1 MHDDRTGRAAIAG
14 VVLAVALAR
23 PAAAGDLAS
32 LRDRGV
38 LRVATSGDYA
48 PFSVA
53 KDDGFSGFDV
63 EMMDRLARDLGVR
76 IQYVRF
82 RWPDLAKELAGKKFD
97 LVASGVTVRP
107 ERALLGRY
115 TRPYAITGAMALIR
129 REDRTRLV
137 DRLALDREGVR
148 IVVNRGGHLEQ
159 VARRQFRHATI
170 ETLPD
175 NSKLVERVLV
185 GTADAALT
193 DSAEAR
199 AWERKELT
207 TVGPFT
213 RDRKAL
219 LVRRDAPELAQWID
233 GWLRERERDHWLA
246 DLRQKWFGDS
256 MFYAAAADREAVLAD
271 VDLRCQMMPMVAATK
286 VAQELPILDQ
296 AQEERVLERCKQTAR
311 EVGLNPAEV
320 ARLFAALIHAAKVI
334 EIASGTDPNAFAPP
348 LQQLRTAIGDVDTHL
363 IRQLHEA
370 VRTVKPNEWRAGVR
384 EGVQADGLADA
395 VKAEIADALVKVRT
409 LVRVSATPVIVAP
422 TRPEPPA
429 PQGGTP

>member
-1 MHDDRTGRAAIAG
+1 MVG
-14 VVLAVALAR
+14 LLLALALPR

-32 LRDRGV
+32 LRDKGV

-53 KDDGFSGFDV
+53 KDGGFSGFDV
-63 EMMDRLARDLGVR
+63 EMMNRLAHDLGMRVE
-76 IQYVRF
+76 YVRF
-82 RWPDLAKELAGKKFD
+82 RWPDLAKELADKQVD
-97 LVASGVTVRP
+97 LVASGITVQP
-107 ERALLGRY
+107 DRALLGRY
-115 TRPYAITGAMALIR
+115 TRPYAITGAMALVR
-129 REDRTRLV
+129 SEERARLA

-159 VARRQFRHATI
+159 VARRQFRQATI

-175 NSKLVERVLV
+175 NGKLVERVLV
-185 GTADAALT
+185 GTADAALS

-199 AWERKELT
+199 AWERKELA

-233 GWLRERERDHWLA
+233 GWLRERERDRWLA

-286 VAQELPILDQ
+286 VAHELPILDQ
-296 AQEERVLERCKQTAR
+296 AQEERVLERSQQTAR
-311 EVGLNPAEV
+311 AVGLNPAEV

-334 EIASGTDPNAFAPP
+334 EIAGGTDPHASAPP
-348 LQQLRTAIGDVDTHL
+348 LEQLRTAIGDVDTHL

-370 VRTVKPNEWRAGVR
+370 VRTVTANEWRAGVR
-384 EGVQADGLADA
+384 EGVQVDGLADT
-395 VKAEIADALVKVRT
+395 VKAEIAEALVKVRT
-409 LVRVSATPVIVAP
+409 LVRVPPTPATVAP
-422 TRPEPPA
+422 APEQPA
-429 PQGGTP
+429 PHGGTP

>member
-1 MHDDRTGRAAIAG
+1 MVGLLLT
-14 VVLAVALAR
+14 LALPR

-32 LRDRGV
+32 LRDKGV

-53 KDDGFSGFDV
+53 KDGGFSGFDV
-63 EMMDRLARDLGVR
+63 EMMDRLAHDLGVR
-76 IQYVRF
+76 VEYVRF
-82 RWPDLAKELAGKKFD
+82 RWPDLAKELADKQVD
-97 LVASGVTVRP
+97 LVAGGITVQP
-107 ERALLGRY
+107 DRALLGRY
-115 TRPYAITGAMALIR
+115 TRPYAITGAMALVR
-129 REDRTRLV
+129 SEDRARLA

-159 VARRQFRHATI
+159 VARRQFRQATI

-175 NSKLVERVLV
+175 NGKLVERVLV

-199 AWERKELT
+199 AWERKELV

-219 LVRRDAPELAQWID
+219 LVRHDAPELVQWID

-246 DLRQKWFGDS
+246 DMRQKWFGDS

-271 VDLRCQMMPMVAATK
+271 VELRCQLMPMVAAAK
-286 VAQELPILDQ
+286 VAHELPILDQ
-296 AQEERVLERCKQTAR
+296 AQEERVLERSQQTAR
-311 EVGLNPAEV
+311 AVGLNPAEV

-334 EIASGTDPNAFAPP
+334 EIASGTDPHASAPP
-348 LQQLRTAIGDVDTHL
+348 LEQLRTAIGDIDAHL

-370 VRTVKPNEWRAGVR
+370 VRTVTANEWRAGVR

-395 VKAEIADALVKVRT
+395 LKAEIAEALVKVRT
-409 LVRVSATPVIVAP
+409 LVRVPPTPATVAP
-422 TRPEPPA
+422 TPGQRA
-429 PQGGTP
+429 PHGGTP